1 MKYKYIFI
9 LISLFILSC
18 DVLEPDPQTSLG
30 AGAELTDLSSAEGIL
45 SGIYSSLQDQDYYG
59 ATFVLNPDLLADN
72 AVFEGFLD
80 SQQELDEKA
89 VPINN
94 LWVRSCWVD
103 IYKVVNSANF
113 LIASSA
119 GIEGSD
125 RILGESLALRA
136 LAYFDLLRIFGEHYN
151 EQSSYGL
158 PLLTEPIPDN
168 DFNKIPDLTRSSVAE
183 TYAQIISDLD
193 QAIPLLKGTST
204 QGRITEWGALSLR
217 ARVNLYRKNYQG
229 AYEDANSV
237 IASEIFEL
245 ESDLDKL
252 YEATD
257 PITESIFEVEFN
269 DQDQSGFNTFLIRR
283 DEYNVDTDL
292 LSFFEADDARGELFI
307 TGGRNK
313 SAKYPSSDN
322 ANNAKVFRLAE
333 LYLIRSEATV
343 FKDND
348 PSAGLADLN
357 IIRERAGLGSIE
369 SIDSE
374 DSYIDAL
381 LYERRA
387 ELNFEGHRFFDLV
400 RLDKAGEV
408 LNLEDFRKILPIPEQ
423 ELQISDALVQNPGY
437 DSP

>member
-1 MKYKYIFI
+1 M
-9 LISLFILSC
+9 
-18 DVLEPDPQTSLG
+18 
-30 AGAELTDLSSAEGIL
+30 
-45 SGIYSSLQDQDYYG
+45 
-59 ATFVLNPDLLADN
+59 
-72 AVFEGFLD
+72 
-80 SQQELDEKA
+80 
-89 VPINN
+89 
-94 LWVRSCWVD
+94 
-103 IYKVVNSANF
+103 
-113 LIASSA
+113 
-119 GIEGSD
+119 
-125 RILGESLALRA
+125 
-136 LAYFDLLRIFGEHYN
+136 
-151 EQSSYGL
+151 
-158 PLLTEPIPDN
+158 
-168 DFNKIPDLTRSSVAE
+168 
-183 TYAQIISDLD
+183 
-193 QAIPLLKGTST
+193 KGTST
-204 QGRITEWGALSLR
+204 KDRITEWGALSLR
-217 ARVNLYRKNYQG
+217 ARVNLYLKNYQG

-245 ESDLDKL
+245 ESDLDNL

-257 PITESIFEVEFN
+257 PIAESIFEVEFN

-307 TGGRNK
+307 TSGRNK

-333 LYLIRSEATV
+333 LYLIRSEASV

-348 PSAGLADLN
+348 PSSGLADLN
-357 IIRERAGLGSIE
+357 IIRERAGLELIE

-374 DSYIDAL
+374 DAYIDAL